1 MSSTITNVID
11 DGSSASVAA
20 MKGRL
25 LDLVL
30 TTGIADNKATRAWRL
45 KDGSI
50 GSGST
55 KDIDLYDLVGED
67 IGAGDGRDALGQL
80 MVQKQIVAFVLEKTG
95 GAGLLEL
102 MPTNPANYCTWVPVL
117 TVAAGNAL
125 KTGGLA
131 LLVQPAASAL
141 RVTDASSH
149 KMRLGA
155 SGGAVTYDLWLV
167 SRHYGT

>member
-1 MSSTITNVID
+1 MID
-11 DGSSASVAA
+11 DGSRASVPA

-25 LDLVL
+25 LDLLL

-45 KDGSI
+45 KDGAI

-55 KDIDLYDLVGED
+55 KDIDLYDLVGDD

-80 MVQKQIVAFVLEKTG
+80 MVQKQVVAFIVEKTG
-95 GAGLLEL
+95 GAGRLEL
-102 MPTNPANYCTWVPVL
+102 MPTNPSNYCTWVPTL
-117 TVAAGNAL
+117 TVDAGNAL
-125 KTGGLA
+125 KTGGVA
-131 LLVQPAASAL
+131 MLVQPKASAL
-141 RVTDASSH
+141 PVVDASSH

-155 SGGAVTYDLWLV
+155 VGGTVTYDLWLV